1 MGVKLA
7 NLGPNKTEIATGHL
21 TTFYSYDTPV
31 VVTTSGVSRTCAIPS
46 VFVSDQKVG
55 PETSKYLNSRTTR
68 KHISMYLAALP
79 SNWKRFYVS
88 QSQIEKLVG

>member
-1 MGVKLA
+1 MRVKLT
-7 NLGPNKTEIATGHL
+7 NLGANKTEIVSGRL

-31 VVTTSGVSRTCAIPS
+31 VVTTSEPATR

-55 PETSKYLNSRTTR
+55 PDTSQYLNSRTTS
-68 KHISMYLAALP
+68 KHISMYLADLP

-88 QSQIEKLVG
+88 QSQIEQLVK